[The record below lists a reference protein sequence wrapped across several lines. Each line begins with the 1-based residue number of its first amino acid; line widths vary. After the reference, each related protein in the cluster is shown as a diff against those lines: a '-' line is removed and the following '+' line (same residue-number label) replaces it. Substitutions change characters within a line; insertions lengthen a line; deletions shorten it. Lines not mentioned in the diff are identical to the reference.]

1 MGANG
6 QIMRWED
13 GNFHKCIFQLSEHC
27 KSENF
32 LRPWW
37 ETHMKINPNQYIE
50 IWKNLSLRL
59 MVKRCQRS
67 SQVKFPSY

>member
-1 MGANG
+1 MGAND

-37 ETHMKINPNQYIE
+37 ETHLKINPNQYIE
-50 IWKNLSLRL
+50 IWKIFSLRL
-59 MVKRCQRS
+59 MIKRCQRS